1 LACCGAIVPE
11 RAQEASRLAELQE
24 VLAIDIL
31 LRDVVATC
39 PQRVLDKRYSNVG
52 QVRRV
57 VRHLRGRELNDEF
70 NGGSDAGRDVEF

>member
-1 LACCGAIVPE
+1 MD
-11 RAQEASRLAELQE
+11 Q
-24 VLAIDIL
+24 
-31 LRDVVATC
+31 RDVVATC

-70 NGGSDAGRDVEF
+70 NGGSDSSRKE